1 MAAAVAAGSVDAG
14 VAAGAAGAAAVVT
27 LGSNCYC
34 WSNLVETELLTWKVA
49 ISLAVAAV
57 AAGVA
62 AAVVAAA
69 VAAAV
74 AHIKPLAVVAAAA
87 DP

>member
-34 WSNLVETELLTWKVA
+34 WSNLRRQRSFDCCCCWPRPA
-49 ISLAVAAV
+49 
-57 AAGVA
+57 
-62 AAVVAAA
+62 
-69 VAAAV
+69 
-74 AHIKPLAVVAAAA
+74 
-87 DP
+87 